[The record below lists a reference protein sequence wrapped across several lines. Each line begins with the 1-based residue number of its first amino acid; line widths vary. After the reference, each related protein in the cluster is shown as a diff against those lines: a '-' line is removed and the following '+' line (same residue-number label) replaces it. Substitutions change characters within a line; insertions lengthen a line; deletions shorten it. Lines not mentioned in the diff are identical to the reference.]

1 MATAQINGIEL
12 YYEVHGEGPP
22 LLLIPGLGADV
33 RMFSGVSSALAE
45 TRHVVTFDPRG
56 GGQSGKPDIPY
67 SIGGMAD
74 DAAKLLNL
82 LGIENTTVVGYSMGG
97 RIALSL
103 ALEHSGL
110 VGRLVLAA
118 TSARTPPSK
127 PFGWRWFVMEVL
139 TRIPLPKTVDPQ
151 PRFAF
156 ERQRQASRVF
166 DCTDRLA
173 QITVPTLVL
182 HGRNDHLTSI
192 SLAKELGDHIPNSR
206 VITVPG
212 GHMALVTTKRRRFV
226 EELIAFS
233 EP

>member
-22 LLLIPGLGADV
+22 LLLIPGLGASV
-33 RMFSGVSSALAE
+33 RMFSGVLGALAE
-45 TRHVVTFDPRG
+45 TRRVVTFDPRG
-56 GGQSGKPDIPY
+56 GGRSGKPDVPY

-74 DAAKLLNL
+74 DAAGLLDL
-82 LGIENTTVVGYSMGG
+82 LRIEKTTVVGYSMGG

-103 ALEHSGL
+103 ALDHADL
-110 VGRLVLAA
+110 VDRLVLAA
-118 TSARTPPSK
+118 TSAHTPPGA

-139 TRIPLPKTVDPQ
+139 TRIPLPKAVDPQ

-156 ERQRQASRVF
+156 DRQRQASRLF
-166 DCTDRLA
+166 DCRDRLA

-182 HGRNDHLTSI
+182 HGNHDHITSP
-192 SLAKELGDHIPNSR
+192 SLAKELGDGIPNGR
-206 VITVPG
+206 VVIVPG
-212 GHMALVTTKRRRFV
+212 GHMALVTTQRRRFV
-226 EELIAFS
+226 EELLAFS